1 MTERERMMAVLSF
14 NRPDRIPLDPGHGR
28 KSTRERWIREGLPE
42 AVTDIPEFA
51 YRQAGGTLPWPK
63 GGPGFRVDE
72 RMMPHFEEK
81 VVERKAE
88 SQVVQDW
95 KGNLCEIGNE
105 FTVEY
110 LRHAIDFVTRR
121 WIKCPVESRADWTE
135 MKRRYAPD
143 APGRLPEDA
152 ATLGKELAGREHFV
166 EIHLSG
172 PYWQLREWCGFEGLS
187 MMFYDDP
194 KLVREMLEFWRDYV
208 LRLLERAFAH
218 CVPDAV
224 HISEDMAFKG
234 FAMLSPTMVREFLL
248 PVWIAWGEA
257 IRRAGVPVYAID
269 SDGFV
274 GELIPLWIEAG
285 MSVCDPMEV
294 AAGNDLAALR
304 RQFGRAMAFRG
315 GIDKRAIAKGGRW
328 IEAEMARLQPV
339 IDDGGYLPGCDH
351 GVPSDVSWPDYVRYT
366 GLLAKATGW

>member
-1 MTERERMMAVLSF
+1 MTERERMMAVLTF
-14 NRPDRIPLDPGHGR
+14 GRPDRIPLEPGHGR
-28 KSTRERWIREGLPE
+28 KSTRERWWREGLPE
-42 AVTDIPEFA
+42 GVANISEFA
-51 YRQAGGTLPWPK
+51 YRQTGGALPWPQ

-81 VVERKAE
+81 VVEKKAE
-88 SQVVQDW
+88 SQIVQDW

-110 LRHAIDFVTRR
+110 LRNAIDFVTRR
-121 WIKCPVESRADWTE
+121 WIKCPVESPADWAE
-135 MKRRYAPD
+135 MKRRYDPD
-143 APGRLPEDA
+143 APGRLPEGA
-152 ATLGKELAGREHFV
+152 AALGKVLAGREHCV

-208 LRLLERAFAH
+208 LRLLERVFAH
-218 CVPDAV
+218 CVPDIV

-234 FAMLSPTMVREFLL
+234 FAMLSPAMVREFLL
-248 PVWIAWGEA
+248 PVWVAWGEA
-257 IRRAGVPVYAID
+257 IRRAGVPIYAID

-294 AAGNDLAALR
+294 AAGNDIVEMR
-304 RQFGRAMAFRG
+304 RRFGRAMAFRG
-315 GIDKRAIAKGGRW
+315 GIDKREIAKGGRW
-328 IEAEMARLQPV
+328 IEAEIARLRPV
-339 IDDGGYLPGCDH
+339 IDDGGYVPGCDH
-351 GVPSDVSWPDYVRYT
+351 GVPSDVSWPNYVHYT